1 MGERDRILDAYRDEV
16 RRYLDGFSEQQLLE
30 ETSMVKKLEGYLE
43 TLDKKLS
50 TDLMKLEGSS
60 LAWYS
65 AWGPDAHN

>member
-1 MGERDRILDAYRDEV
+1 M
-16 RRYLDGFSEQQLLE
+16 
-30 ETSMVKKLEGYLE
+30 
-43 TLDKKLS
+43 DKKLS